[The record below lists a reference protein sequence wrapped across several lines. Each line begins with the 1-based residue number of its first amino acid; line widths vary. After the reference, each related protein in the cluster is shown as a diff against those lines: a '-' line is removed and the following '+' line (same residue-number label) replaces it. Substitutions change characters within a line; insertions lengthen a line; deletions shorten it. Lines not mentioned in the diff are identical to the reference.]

1 LVISIIIFIQQRML
15 AKNDNFKKKYSIQSV
30 KDSIKL
36 LKRNMQRNLSEETN
50 QDEEKEKMI
59 LSVFIVRFL

>member
-1 LVISIIIFIQQRML
+1 MISTIIFIQKRML
-15 AKNDNFKKKYSIQSV
+15 EKNENFKKKYSMQSV

-36 LKRNMQRNLSEETN
+36 LKRNMQRNLTEVKN

-59 LSVFIVRFL
+59 LSIFIVSFL